1 MSKLFKALENSASS
15 VRAGSFKISAALFV
29 IAGLAVM
36 PVSADEPAH
45 PAAKG
50 QQTKAQPAKAAQAK
64 PAAAKTAPVGQ
75 AKQTVAKPEAAGQAK
90 TVNAAAK
97 PTAVKK
103 EGSFADPPVGAKSQE
118 ALLKKF
124 EEAYKNKDGSAYI
137 ALIKTPFRQRV
148 QMELQFQRE
157 CRSPV
162 NNFKLVSVE
171 HEIYRVKMPSANIGK
186 PRMVDGKQEDYDLP
200 VVGFINYDVH
210 TNVQAPPDVIGM
222 AIGEDKAKQT
232 FYIVTRHPV
241 MPAKP
246 H

>member
-15 VRAGSFKISAALFV
+15 VGTGSFKICATLFV
-29 IAGLAVM
+29 IAGLAHM
-36 PVSADEPAH
+36 PLVLDAPAW
-45 PAAKG
+45 AQG
-50 QQTKAQPAKAAQAK
+50 KAPQPK
-64 PAAAKTAPVGQ
+64 PAAASAKEKTAASDKV
-75 AKQTVAKPEAAGQAK
+75 
-90 TVNAAAK
+90 K
-97 PTAVKK
+97 PTSAPDKAKAASATDKAKAAPVKK
-103 EGSFADPPVGAKSQE
+103 EASFADQPVGAKSQE

-124 EEAYKNKDGSAYI
+124 EEAYKNKDGGAYI

-162 NNFKLVSVE
+162 NNFKLSSVE

-186 PRMVDGKQEDYDLP
+186 SRMIDGKLEDYDLP

-222 AIGEDKAKQT
+222 AIGEDKATHT
-232 FYIVTRHPV
+232 FYIVTRHPAV
-241 MPAKP
+241 PAVPAKP